1 MSIQKYINT
10 GIRTGLRL
18 LLLTMPMVIASCDD
32 HEHLDTAIHI
42 GHVVCSDGRTMSVE
56 ECEKMQKEPVA
67 VVFYVSADGKD
78 GDGLA
83 IGLQELAP
91 VEFSDTLGVA
101 QGTSASTDEKDG
113 NANTFALYS
122 NSKASSPLAK
132 EVFAVWRYGQSAY
145 IPSVAEMRL
154 LYAAIDVVNPL
165 MTRFGGDPI
174 ARQDNGCWY
183 WTSTEVEGQASAK
196 AWLYSLGTGAMQETP
211 KTEAHPARYIITLN
225 R

>member
-10 GIRTGLRL
+10 GISTGLRL

-83 IGLQELAP
+83 IGLQELAS

-113 NANTFALYS
+113 NANTYSLYS
-122 NSKASSPLAK
+122 NNKAGSPLADA
-132 EVFAVWRYGQSAY
+132 VFSVWRYGQSAY

-154 LYAAIDVVNPL
+154 LNASLPAVNSVL
-165 MTRFGGDPI
+165 RRCGGDAI
-174 ARQDNGCWY
+174 SEDAGGCW
-183 WTSTEVEGQASAK
+183 
-196 AWLYSLGTGAMQETP
+196 
-211 KTEAHPARYIITLN
+211 
-225 R
+225 